1 MTEVRGARLHTCSHI
16 RKELSRIYRLA
27 ERGKRDVAEVER
39 LSRILGLMARILT
52 ASDIEERLARLEE
65 VNANH

>member
-1 MTEVRGARLHTCSHI
+1 MSTERGARLHTASHI

-27 ERGKRDVAEVER
+27 ERGERDVAETER

-65 VNANH
+65 ANAKL